1 MMLRY
6 SFDLEAQALR
16 IERAVRDVLRQ
27 GYRTADI
34 FEPGAVQTL
43 PINEIPV
50 NKPTCRWRIH

>member
-1 MMLRY
+1 MLRY

-34 FEPGAVQTL
+34 FEPGARLVGTDEMGEAVADA
-43 PINEIPV
+43 IR
-50 NKPTCRWRIH
+50 KS